1 MRYLF
6 PLVVFIALTVL
17 FIFGLQNDPRYVPS
31 PLIGKNAPEFTLPT
45 LHKPDLNIGI
55 QELKGKVS
63 LINVWASWCVAC
75 RVEHPVLNNAV
86 NKYEINLY
94 GLNYKDQRELAL
106 EWLKNLGN
114 PYIESAYDEIGNVGI
129 DFGVYGVPETFVLD
143 KKGIIRYKHIGP
155 IDEKQ
160 LADTIIPLVAKL
172 EEEVMP

>member
-1 MRYLF
+1 M
-6 PLVVFIALTVL
+6 
-17 FIFGLQNDPRYVPS
+17 
-31 PLIGKNAPEFTLPT
+31 
-45 LHKPDLNIGI
+45 
-55 QELKGKVS
+55 
-63 LINVWASWCVAC
+63 
-75 RVEHPVLNNAV
+75 
-86 NKYEINLY
+86 NLY
-94 GLNYKDQRELAL
+94 GLNYKDQRSDAL
-106 EWLKNLGN
+106 QWLENLGN